1 MGILGRLFAKKDS
14 LIDPVYLKHLKTDLH
29 SHLIPGIDDGSPD
42 IETSIILLKKF
53 IDLGYQKVITTPHIM
68 SDYYRNTPEIINK
81 GLDLVRKEIDAQKL
95 PIEIDA
101 AAEYNLEPN
110 FTSLL
115 KEKNILS
122 FGPQI
127 FVFFVLTFSIHK
139 VPFVQFTISDG
150 DLSGLTDLS
159 KRMIVAGDNLR
170 QSLFIFLPVTVL
182 SIAQGIDNLF
192 LAQIWFALR
201 ILYLFGHIINLYKYP
216 LIRPT
221 IWIPSIVVLVM
232 MALNIVN

>member
-1 MGILGRLFAKKDS
+1 MELSMVDLLICVVLFYKA
-14 LIDPVYLKHLKTDLH
+14 HL
-29 SHLIPGIDDGSPD
+29 
-42 IETSIILLKKF
+42 
-53 IDLGYQKVITTPHIM
+53 
-68 SDYYRNTPEIINK
+68 
-81 GLDLVRKEIDAQKL
+81 
-95 PIEIDA
+95 
-101 AAEYNLEPN
+101 
-110 FTSLL
+110 
-115 KEKNILS
+115 
-122 FGPQI
+122 
-127 FVFFVLTFSIHK
+127 FFVLTFSIHK

-170 QSLFIFLPVTVL
+170 QSLFIFLPVSVL

-192 LAQIWFALR
+192 LAQIWFGLR

>member
-1 MGILGRLFAKKDS
+1 MVDLLIRVVLFYTA
-14 LIDPVYLKHLKTDLH
+14 HL
-29 SHLIPGIDDGSPD
+29 
-42 IETSIILLKKF
+42 
-53 IDLGYQKVITTPHIM
+53 
-68 SDYYRNTPEIINK
+68 
-81 GLDLVRKEIDAQKL
+81 
-95 PIEIDA
+95 
-101 AAEYNLEPN
+101 
-110 FTSLL
+110 
-115 KEKNILS
+115 
-122 FGPQI
+122 
-127 FVFFVLTFSIHK
+127 FFVLTFSIHK

-170 QSLFIFLPVTVL
+170 QSLFIFLPLTVL
-182 SIAQGIDNLF
+182 SIAQGIDNIF

-216 LIRPT
+216 LIRPI

>member
-1 MGILGRLFAKKDS
+1 MELSMVDLLICVVLFYTA
-14 LIDPVYLKHLKTDLH
+14 HL
-29 SHLIPGIDDGSPD
+29 
-42 IETSIILLKKF
+42 
-53 IDLGYQKVITTPHIM
+53 
-68 SDYYRNTPEIINK
+68 
-81 GLDLVRKEIDAQKL
+81 
-95 PIEIDA
+95 
-101 AAEYNLEPN
+101 
-110 FTSLL
+110 
-115 KEKNILS
+115 
-122 FGPQI
+122 
-127 FVFFVLTFSIHK
+127 FFVLTFSIHK

-170 QSLFIFLPVTVL
+170 QSLFIFLPVSVL

-192 LAQIWFALR
+192 LAQIWFVLR

-216 LIRPT
+216 LIRPI

>member
-1 MGILGRLFAKKDS
+1 MVDLLICVVLFYTA
-14 LIDPVYLKHLKTDLH
+14 HL
-29 SHLIPGIDDGSPD
+29 
-42 IETSIILLKKF
+42 
-53 IDLGYQKVITTPHIM
+53 
-68 SDYYRNTPEIINK
+68 
-81 GLDLVRKEIDAQKL
+81 
-95 PIEIDA
+95 
-101 AAEYNLEPN
+101 
-110 FTSLL
+110 
-115 KEKNILS
+115 
-122 FGPQI
+122 
-127 FVFFVLTFSIHK
+127 FFVLTFSIHK

-170 QSLFIFLPVTVL
+170 QSLFIFLPVSVL

-192 LAQIWFALR
+192 LAQVWFGLR

-216 LIRPT
+216 LIRPI

>member
-1 MGILGRLFAKKDS
+1 MVDLLICVVLFYTA
-14 LIDPVYLKHLKTDLH
+14 HL
-29 SHLIPGIDDGSPD
+29 
-42 IETSIILLKKF
+42 
-53 IDLGYQKVITTPHIM
+53 
-68 SDYYRNTPEIINK
+68 
-81 GLDLVRKEIDAQKL
+81 
-95 PIEIDA
+95 
-101 AAEYNLEPN
+101 
-110 FTSLL
+110 
-115 KEKNILS
+115 
-122 FGPQI
+122 
-127 FVFFVLTFSIHK
+127 FFVLTFSIHK

-170 QSLFIFLPVTVL
+170 QSLFIFLPVSVL

-192 LAQIWFALR
+192 LAQIWFGLR

-216 LIRPT
+216 LIRPI

>member
-1 MGILGRLFAKKDS
+1 MVDLLICVVLFYTA
-14 LIDPVYLKHLKTDLH
+14 HL
-29 SHLIPGIDDGSPD
+29 
-42 IETSIILLKKF
+42 
-53 IDLGYQKVITTPHIM
+53 
-68 SDYYRNTPEIINK
+68 
-81 GLDLVRKEIDAQKL
+81 
-95 PIEIDA
+95 
-101 AAEYNLEPN
+101 
-110 FTSLL
+110 
-115 KEKNILS
+115 
-122 FGPQI
+122 
-127 FVFFVLTFSIHK
+127 FFVLTFSIHK

-170 QSLFIFLPVTVL
+170 QSLFIFLPVSVL

-192 LAQIWFALR
+192 LAQIWFGLR
-201 ILYLFGHIINLYKYP
+201 ILYLLGHIFNLYKYP

>member
-1 MGILGRLFAKKDS
+1 MCIRDRLICVVLFYTA
-14 LIDPVYLKHLKTDLH
+14 HL
-29 SHLIPGIDDGSPD
+29 
-42 IETSIILLKKF
+42 
-53 IDLGYQKVITTPHIM
+53 
-68 SDYYRNTPEIINK
+68 
-81 GLDLVRKEIDAQKL
+81 
-95 PIEIDA
+95 
-101 AAEYNLEPN
+101 
-110 FTSLL
+110 
-115 KEKNILS
+115 
-122 FGPQI
+122 
-127 FVFFVLTFSIHK
+127 FFVLTFSIHK

-170 QSLFIFLPVTVL
+170 QSLFIFLPVSVL

-192 LAQIWFALR
+192 LAQVWFGLR

-216 LIRPT
+216 LIRPI

>member
-1 MGILGRLFAKKDS
+1 MELSMVDLLICVVLFYTA
-14 LIDPVYLKHLKTDLH
+14 HL
-29 SHLIPGIDDGSPD
+29 
-42 IETSIILLKKF
+42 
-53 IDLGYQKVITTPHIM
+53 
-68 SDYYRNTPEIINK
+68 
-81 GLDLVRKEIDAQKL
+81 
-95 PIEIDA
+95 
-101 AAEYNLEPN
+101 
-110 FTSLL
+110 
-115 KEKNILS
+115 
-122 FGPQI
+122 
-127 FVFFVLTFSIHK
+127 FFVLTFSIHK

-170 QSLFIFLPVTVL
+170 QALFIFLPVSVL

-192 LAQIWFALR
+192 LAQIWFGLR

-216 LIRPT
+216 LIRPI

>member
-1 MGILGRLFAKKDS
+1 MELSMVDLLICVVLFYTA
-14 LIDPVYLKHLKTDLH
+14 HL
-29 SHLIPGIDDGSPD
+29 
-42 IETSIILLKKF
+42 
-53 IDLGYQKVITTPHIM
+53 
-68 SDYYRNTPEIINK
+68 
-81 GLDLVRKEIDAQKL
+81 
-95 PIEIDA
+95 
-101 AAEYNLEPN
+101 
-110 FTSLL
+110 
-115 KEKNILS
+115 
-122 FGPQI
+122 
-127 FVFFVLTFSIHK
+127 FFVLTFSIHK

-170 QSLFIFLPVTVL
+170 QSLFIFLPVSVL

-192 LAQIWFALR
+192 LAQIWFGLR

-216 LIRPT
+216 LIKPI

>member
-1 MGILGRLFAKKDS
+1 MVDLLICVVLFYTA
-14 LIDPVYLKHLKTDLH
+14 HL
-29 SHLIPGIDDGSPD
+29 
-42 IETSIILLKKF
+42 
-53 IDLGYQKVITTPHIM
+53 
-68 SDYYRNTPEIINK
+68 
-81 GLDLVRKEIDAQKL
+81 
-95 PIEIDA
+95 
-101 AAEYNLEPN
+101 
-110 FTSLL
+110 
-115 KEKNILS
+115 
-122 FGPQI
+122 
-127 FVFFVLTFSIHK
+127 FFVLTFSIHK

-170 QSLFIFLPVTVL
+170 QSLFIFLPVSVL

-216 LIRPT
+216 LIRPI